1 MRAAVP
7 LLAITLLAGC
17 ATGKKMENTVSGR
30 PEVTISGASQEAVQA
45 EIFSLCNSSAA
56 AVRSSSANEVVCG
69 KPMEGG
75 SAIAAQLLV
84 GNSYSTPPVA
94 MARFTIW
101 KVGQDVRVSAYQW
114 VETQMAMGQ
123 IRTVELN
130 SPQAFNA
137 VQAKLNDIKRRLASS
152 PSPSQAPAIQS
163 AAPGQLSREQWR
175 EQQLQQLQSET
186 GLSYEEYQRRYRQI
200 MSQ

>member
-7 LLAITLLAGC
+7 LLAVTLLAAC
-17 ATGKKMENTVSGR
+17 ATGKKMENTASGR
-30 PEVTISGASQEAVQA
+30 PEVTIPGATQEAVQA
-45 EIFSLCNSSAA
+45 EIFGLCNSSAA

-101 KVGQDVRVSAYQW
+101 KTGHDVRVSAYQW

-123 IRTVELN
+123 MRTVELN

-137 VQAKLNDIKRRLASS
+137 LQSKLNDIKSRLAS
-152 PSPSQAPAIQS
+152 APTSTPAVES
-163 AAPGQLSREQWR
+163 AAPGQLSKEQWR
-175 EQQLQQLQSET
+175 SQQLEQLKSET

-200 MSQ
+200 MGQ

>member
-1 MRAAVP
+1 MRAAIP
-7 LLAITLLAGC
+7 LLAITILAGC
-17 ATGKKMENTVSGR
+17 VSGTKMEKTASGR
-30 PEVTISGASQEAVQA
+30 PEVTIPGATQEAVQG
-45 EIFSLCNSSAA
+45 ELFSLCNNSAA
-56 AVRSSSANEVVCG
+56 AVRSSSPNEVVCG

-94 MARFTIW
+94 LARFTIW

-123 IRTVELN
+123 VRTVELN

-137 VQAKLNDIKRRLASS
+137 LQSKLNDIKSRLAST
-152 PSPSQAPAIQS
+152 QS
-163 AAPGQLSREQWR
+163 RATSVRDSAPGQLSREQWR

-200 MSQ
+200 MGQ

>member
-1 MRAAVP
+1 MRAAIP
-7 LLAITLLAGC
+7 LLAITILAGC
-17 ATGKKMENTVSGR
+17 VSGTKMEKTASGR
-30 PEVTISGASQEAVQA
+30 PEVTIPGATQEAVQG
-45 EIFSLCNSSAA
+45 ELFSLCNNSAA

-94 MARFTIW
+94 LARFTIW

-123 IRTVELN
+123 VRTVELN

-137 VQAKLNDIKRRLASS
+137 LQSKLNDIKSRLSS
-152 PSPSQAPAIQS
+152 TQSQATS
-163 AAPGQLSREQWR
+163 VRDSAPGQLSREQWR

-200 MSQ
+200 MGQ